1 MDLKR
6 KPTSS
11 NKEFLYRG
19 IQNIS
24 YLSFG
29 HFITLLLNIVG
40 FIYIARFLGKYD
52 YGIFVTVGSFVGLF
66 SIFTLGGLNTISLR
80 EGAKN
85 LDKMGQ
91 FIERIIG
98 FKIVLVL
105 FSIILCLFVSLFMPY
120 PYQEKVY
127 ILVFSLTLFYH
138 SFNGLLSGVF
148 QAFEKMQYN
157 AILQISNRMI
167 FLPLAITVL
176 LLGFGL
182 TGIFIISLLTQF
194 ISLVLEVFLSK
205 KFINYKF
212 KIHYFNNKMILKSS
226 FVFSLLAFTN
236 LINTRVDVVMI
247 SWLSN
252 PNEVGIYGVA
262 TQIVNTALTA
272 RNLISVGFFPIF
284 VKLFHTN
291 IVKWNTMMKYSLFL
305 SIPISVLALVSVII
319 VKDVIIIVFGQEYSA
334 SGDILR
340 ILIFYVGFTFFTIPF
355 VSAMKATGNELT
367 ILKLSIA
374 GPIMNI
380 IFNYILYY
388 FFGLNGIALSTLIVS
403 LIMFPIST
411 IVSYRVLKKGN
422 RIR

>member
-1 MDLKR
+1 MDLKL

-11 NKEFLYRG
+11 NRKFLYRG

-29 HFITLLLNIVG
+29 HFITLILNVVG
-40 FIYIARFLGKYD
+40 FIFIARFLGRYD

-80 EGAKN
+80 EGAKD
-85 LDKMGQ
+85 LEKMGE

-98 FKIVLVL
+98 LKIVLVI
-105 FSIILCLFVSLFMPY
+105 FSIILCLFVSLFMPH

-138 SFNGLLSGVF
+138 SFNGLFSGVF

-157 AILQISNRMI
+157 AFIQISNRMF

-182 TGIFIISLLTQF
+182 PGIFAISLLTQF
-194 ISLVLEVFLSK
+194 ISLVLEVVLSK

-212 KIHYFNNKMILKSS
+212 KIHYFNNKMVLKSS
-226 FVFSLLAFTN
+226 IVFSLLAFTN

-252 PNEVGIYGVA
+252 PNDVGIYGVA

-291 IVKWNTMMKYSLFL
+291 IVKWNTLMKYSLFL
-305 SIPISVLALVSVII
+305 LIPISVLALISVII
-319 VKDVIIIVFGQEYSA
+319 VKDVITIVFGQEYSA

-380 IFNYILYY
+380 IFNYIFYH

-411 IVSYRVLKKGN
+411 FVSYKVLKKGN